1 MDQTVKR
8 SIKRNIQRSMGSDA
22 ISKGSESKR
31 IRKAIVEFDAP
42 IRFPNICAV
51 TGVLVIVYGGDKEG
65 HKPVYSRRSTDNGAT
80 WSESLEIAK
89 GIHYHVIAAA

>member
-1 MDQTVKR
+1 MDQTL
-8 SIKRNIQRSMGSDA
+8 KRNIQRSMGSDA

-31 IRKAIVEFDAP
+31 IRKAIVEFEAHT
-42 IRFPNICAV
+42 RFPNICAV
-51 TGVLVIVYGGDKEG
+51 TGVLVIVYGGDEER

-80 WSESLEIAK
+80 WSEPLEIAK